1 MSYIYESPDKGNTIY
16 RRNTGTHSSTR
27 TKVEFTYEY
36 YTSYTNKVGDEKRS
50 AEVCKR
56 SDGVWCVEKLINNEL
71 MELEAFPNRRQSYA
85 ENVAEKF
92 VLLV

>member
-16 RRNTGTHSSTR
+16 RRKTGTHSSTR

-36 YTSYTNKVGDEKRS
+36 YTSYLNDIGGEKRS

-56 SDGVWCVEKLINNEL
+56 GDGVWCVEKLINNEL

-85 ENVAEKF
+85 ENVAENF

>member
-16 RRNTGTHSSTR
+16 RRKTGTHSSTR

-36 YTSYTNKVGDEKRS
+36 YTSYLNDIGGEKRS

-56 SDGVWCVEKLINNEL
+56 GDGVWCVEKLINNEL
-71 MELEAFPNRRQSYA
+71 MELEAFPNRQQSYA
-85 ENVAEKF
+85 ENVAENF

>member
-16 RRNTGTHSSTR
+16 RRKSGTPSSSR

-36 YTSYTNKVGDEKRS
+36 YTSYTNEVGGEKRS

-56 SDGVWCVEKLINNEL
+56 GDGVWCVEKLINNEL

>member
-16 RRNTGTHSSTR
+16 RRKTGTHSSTR

-36 YTSYTNKVGDEKRS
+36 YTSYLNDIGGEKRS

-56 SDGVWCVEKLINNEL
+56 GDGVWCVEKLINDEL
-71 MELEAFPNRRQSYA
+71 MELEAFPNRQQSYA
-85 ENVAEKF
+85 ENVAENF